1 MLYWKRGYTN
11 NIAGYLF
18 EISISFQ
25 ISKIYRG
32 LLSAGQMIRVIH
44 SIYENVPGKTYSRS
58 TELKYIY
65 PPIRKN

>member
-18 EISISFQ
+18 EIPSPFKFQ
-25 ISKIYRG
+25 KYMG
-32 LLSAGQMIRVIH
+32 LISAGQMIRVIH